1 MVLDEVRE
9 KVHAI
14 EEQVVHTSRQT
25 NVEVDKILNRTN
37 EMIRYTKA
45 SIKHITNKISK
56 IVKINEGNKGIL
68 EVIVDVTFG

>member
-1 MVLDEVRE
+1 MDEVRE

-25 NVEVDKILNRTN
+25 NVEVDKILHRTN

>member
-25 NVEVDKILNRTN
+25 NVEVDKILHRTN